1 MAGVF
6 EDEDAGDPKA
16 FAAWVTEL
24 CGLVASSKGTPDGAR
39 TVAEAAFELL
49 QNLAAAIG
57 RAERPVVR
65 EHQRR
70 VEDAPHRHPAVRN
83 HPAGAVL
90 PSLFA
95 LCLPALHGVFTWHT
109 LAPRHAE
116 MPKQL
121 QLCCYYAVH

>member
-70 VEDAPHRHPAVRN
+70 VEDALIDILLSGTTPPV
-83 HPAGAVL
+83 PSCPPCL
-90 PSLFA
+90 PSVCRRCMA
-95 LCLPALHGVFTWHT
+95 YSRGTP
-109 LAPRHAE
+109 
-116 MPKQL
+116 
-121 QLCCYYAVH
+121 

>member
-39 TVAEAAFELL
+39 TVAEVAFELL

-70 VEDAPHRHPAVRN
+70 VEDALIDILLSGTTPPV
-83 HPAGAVL
+83 PFCPPCSLTFLVL
-90 PSLFA
+90 QSG
-95 LCLPALHGVFTWHT
+95 CWLHI
-109 LAPRHAE
+109 
-116 MPKQL
+116 
-121 QLCCYYAVH
+121 

>member
-6 EDEDAGDPKA
+6 EDEDAGDPNA

-24 CGLVASSKGTPDGAR
+24 CGLVASSKGMPDGAR

-70 VEDAPHRHPAVRN
+70 VEDALIDILLSGTTPPV
-83 HPAGAVL
+83 PFC
-90 PSLFA
+90 PP
-95 LCLPALHGVFTWHT
+95 C
-109 LAPRHAE
+109 
-116 MPKQL
+116 
-121 QLCCYYAVH
+121 QLCWFTLPHCCCLYT